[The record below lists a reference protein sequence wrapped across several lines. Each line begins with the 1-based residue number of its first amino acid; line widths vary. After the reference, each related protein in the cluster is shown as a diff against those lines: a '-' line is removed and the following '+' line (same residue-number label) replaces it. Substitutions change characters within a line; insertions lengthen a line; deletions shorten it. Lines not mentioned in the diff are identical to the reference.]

1 MRPAYWRG
9 RVRPYAHLVTVL
21 VGTDA
26 GVFALRGDDAPVRE
40 TEGRVQA
47 LAPDPDGTCWGILE
61 RRTLIRRELDGA
73 WGPVAAEI
81 DSPIYAV
88 HATGFGALVGTADA
102 RLWAVVGA
110 DAAPVTGF
118 DAVAGRDG
126 WHAVGSARPYVRSV

>member
-1 MRPAYWRG
+1 MRPAYWRA
-9 RVRPYAHLVTVL
+9 RARPYAHLVTVL

-73 WGPVAAEI
+73 WTP
-81 DSPIYAV
+81 SLPRS
-88 HATGFGALVGTADA
+88 TA
-102 RLWAVVGA
+102 RSTRSM
-110 DAAPVTGF
+110 PP
-118 DAVAGRDG
+118 
-126 WHAVGSARPYVRSV
+126 GSACSSAPPTR